1 LKGRLKEVAGLAEKT
16 KVRTQVSALL
26 LLLIAVPSLAG
37 AQAIPSPGTSADVDA
52 AWSAFTQQW
61 TKARVVNARTVG
73 ARGDAKVATDCGVA
87 AGSFTLT
94 CATDRFVPGDTDKP
108 IVIYGAGAPFAAA
121 ARPLTTTIRRVT
133 SARSVSL
140 TAAAVSQVTKSPRV
154 VWGTDDTEAL
164 QRAVDSV
171 AASFINNGPGGV
183 LDVPAGHYLVR
194 ELALPCARLGVFA
207 QGTCNA
213 TYNRIW
219 IRGAGRDRTT
229 LENWDVETAAPAVI
243 TLGQRA
249 EIPSAMPSNTRLS
262 TIAISDLSV
271 RQAPHTTRT
280 SNAIWGYATED
291 VWIVNTAGSAPSYE
305 CYVMG
310 GGVKSIRWRVH
321 YNVVSGCGHGGPDYP
336 GSTSALNMNGADWT
350 ASYNTV
356 TDSLQ
361 AVEMGSR
368 RGMLTDN
375 VFVAPIRDA
384 IGVNVGS
391 TGSGIWEN
399 TIARNRILGFISAIE
414 VFNSIGTVNRTSIV
428 DNTIVNGVISVNSGQ
443 EENTVLEGDL
453 DDVVHGTSI
462 IRGNTL
468 RFDINLGNQ
477 PIKIGTG
484 PYGPQ
489 SGLENVHVI
498 GNTVTYTAM
507 HLEGGAR
514 AGQACT
520 ADADGGV
527 CRLSGGFI
535 ALTYG
540 GGPDYRGPKPM
551 VVAADNTLR
560 APAGARSSG
569 RDVAFYATPRE
580 ALRLERLDANYKWE
594 TLESR

>member
-1 LKGRLKEVAGLAEKT
+1 
-16 KVRTQVSALL
+16 VRTQVAALL
-26 LLLIAVPSLAG
+26 LVVIVIPTLTV
-37 AQAIPSPGTSADVDA
+37 AQPVPSPGTSAEVDA
-52 AWSAFTQQW
+52 AWTTFTQPW
-61 TKARVVNARTVG
+61 KTARVVNARTAG
-73 ARGDAKVATDCGVA
+73 ALGDAKVATDCSIA

-108 IVIYGAGAPFAAA
+108 IVIYGAGAPFASG

-133 SARSVSL
+133 SLRSVSL
-140 TAAAVSQVTKSPRV
+140 TASAVSRVTNAPRV
-154 VWGTDDTEAL
+154 VWGTDDTQAL
-164 QRAVDSV
+164 QRALDSV

-183 LDVPAGHYLVR
+183 LDIPAGHYLVR
-194 ELALPCARLGVFA
+194 ELALPCARLGEFA
-207 QGTCNA
+207 LGVCNA

-219 IRGAGRDRTT
+219 IRGGGRERTT
-229 LENWDVETAAPAVI
+229 LENWDIDTPAPALI

-249 EIPSAMPSNTRLS
+249 EIPLATPSNTRLS

-271 RQAPHTTRT
+271 RQVPHTTRT

-291 VWIVNTAGSAPSYE
+291 VWIINTAGSAPSYE

-310 GGVKSIRWRVH
+310 GGAKSVRWRVH
-321 YNVVSGCGHGGPDYP
+321 YNVLSGCGHGGPDYP
-336 GSTSALNMNGADWT
+336 GSTSALNMNGSDWT
-350 ASYNTV
+350 ASHNTV

-391 TGSGIWEN
+391 TGSGIWQN

-414 VFNSIGTVNRTSIV
+414 VFNSIGTVHSTTIV

-443 EENTVLEGDL
+443 EENTVIEGDV
-453 DDVVHGTSI
+453 DEVIHGTSI
-462 IRGNTL
+462 VRGNTL
-468 RFDINLGNQ
+468 RYDINLGNQ
-477 PIKIGTG
+477 PIKVGTG

-489 SGLENVHVI
+489 AGLENVEVV
-498 GNTVTYTAM
+498 GNTVTYTTM
-507 HLEGGAR
+507 HLEGGTR

-520 ADADGGV
+520 ADAAGGV
-527 CRLSGGFI
+527 CRLSGGFL
-535 ALTYG
+535 ALVSYG
-540 GGPDYRGPKPM
+540 GGPDHRGPKPM
-551 VVAADNTLR
+551 VVATDNTLR

-569 RDVAFYATPRE
+569 RDIAFYATPRN
-580 ALRLERLDANYKWE
+580 ALLLERLDANYTWE